1 MERALATVRDQPRVL
16 QRHSSAVSRVSSIGE
31 DVEIVKHE
39 GIVFV
44 DTTEGGKQ
52 V

>member
-1 MERALATVRDQPRVL
+1 MERALATVLDQPRVL
-16 QRHSSAVSRVSSIGE
+16 QRHPSAVSRVSSIGE

-44 DTTEGGKQ
+44 DTIEGGKQ

>member
-1 MERALATVRDQPRVL
+1 MERALATVQDQPRSL
-16 QRHSSAVSRVSSIGE
+16 KRHSSTVSRVSSIGE
-31 DVEIVKHE
+31 EVEIVKHE

-44 DTTEGGKQ
+44 DSKESGKQ